1 MRADAAIA
9 LDDALDGDDALALDR
24 RRAVRDRARE
34 AATKTAIHGAAFDG
48 DARAR
53 ATTTRRAATTTTTRG
68 DARRRWTCSAR
79 CWRR

>member
-53 ATTTRRAATTTTTRG
+53 ATTTT
-68 DARRRWTCSAR
+68 DARETRAR
-79 CWRR
+79 ASRESQ

>member
-1 MRADAAIA
+1 MESQRIATHRDTSRRVAARAMRADAAIA
-9 LDDALDGDDALALDR
+9 LDAALAGDDALALDR

-34 AATKTAIHGAAFDG
+34 
-48 DARAR
+48 
-53 ATTTRRAATTTTTRG
+53 AATTTTTRG